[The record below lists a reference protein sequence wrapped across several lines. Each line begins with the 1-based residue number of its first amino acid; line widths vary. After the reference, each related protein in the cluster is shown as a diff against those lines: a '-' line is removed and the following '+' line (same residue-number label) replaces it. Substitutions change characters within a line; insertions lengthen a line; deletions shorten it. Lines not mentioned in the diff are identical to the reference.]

1 MRMDTKSL
9 DDALRGIDI
18 GDLSTGVRESLF
30 WLSLPGIYPSQR
42 DLAERIAWQM
52 KNELPQSHRLVQAV
66 VDGGWVTLAGQ
77 VEWNY
82 QKNGAEAAARR
93 ERRVKGISNA
103 IRVQPG
109 GELAEVNRRMDE
121 ALRQAEP
128 LRSRAVLSWAHH
140 EAAAGAGSDSN
151 QQPPAAP

>member
-1 MRMDTKSL
+1 MRMDTRSL
-9 DDALRGIDI
+9 DEALRDIDV

-30 WLSLPGIYPSQR
+30 WLSLPGIYPSQQ

-82 QKNGAEAAARR
+82 QKNGAEAAVRR
-93 ERRVKGISNA
+93 ERRVKGISNG

-109 GELAEVNRRMDE
+109 SELAEINRGMDE

-128 LRSRAVLSWAHH
+128 LRSREVLSWAHH
-140 EAAAGAGSDSN
+140 EAAPDGSGSN

>member
-1 MRMDTKSL
+1 MRMDTRSL
-9 DDALRGIDI
+9 DEALRGIDV

-30 WLSLPGIYPSQR
+30 WLSLPGIYPSQQ
-42 DLAERIAWQM
+42 DLAERVAWQM

-93 ERRVKGISNA
+93 ERRVKGISNG

-151 QQPPAAP
+151 PQPPAAP